1 MKKKKKR
8 RIKKFN
14 AIIKVSFVYFLLAY
28 FYYTYHRYYNIYVS
42 NEFKSRSLVSKQLK
56 KVRIFENPLVRNLEC
71 IKI

>member
-1 MKKKKKR
+1 MKKKKR

-42 NEFKSRSLVSKQLK
+42 NEFKSRSLVFKQLK
-56 KVRIFENPLVRNLEC
+56 KSDFLKIHLFE
-71 IKI
+71 IWSI

>member
-1 MKKKKKR
+1 MKKKKR

-42 NEFKSRSLVSKQLK
+42 NEFKSRSLVFKQLK
-56 KVRIFENPLVRNLEC
+56 KVRLFENPLVRNLEC